1 MLMLH
6 SLLCYSMPVGVVRKP
21 VGVVCKGG
29 KWPTAD
35 DAEHCWTDEMVEA
48 HEHKMLGLADPR
60 RKGPQRGLLNIMKAF
75 GGTDAAGVIDSVSG
89 MLLVKVEIDD
99 YTAQENK
106 EAACRF
112 VKRMEAPYATWA
124 MATIHTMYERFKKD
138 EAWRITCKLEK
149 LQKQQ
154 QQLQQPSASSSS
166 SSRPA
171 RTVKKKQSR
180 PARTVKK
187 KQSAAASPP
196 AQPNEPVADAID
208 VSSSSSD

>member
-60 RKGPQRGLLNIMKAF
+60 RKGPQRGLLNIVKAF

-106 EAACRF
+106 DAACRF

-124 MATIHTMYERFKKD
+124 MSTIHTIYERFKKD
-138 EAWRITCKLEK
+138 EAWRNTKT
-149 LQKQQ
+149 
-154 QQLQQPSASSSS
+154 QPSASSS

>member
-60 RKGPQRGLLNIMKAF
+60 RKGPQRGLLNIVKAF

-89 MLLVKVEIDD
+89 MLLVKVEIDNC
-99 YTAQENK
+99 TAQENK

-124 MATIHTMYERFKKD
+124 MSTIHTIYERFKKD

-166 SSRPA
+166 RPARTVKKKPSRPA
-171 RTVKKKQSR
+171 RTVKKK
-180 PARTVKK
+180 
-187 KQSAAASPP
+187 
-196 AQPNEPVADAID
+196 
-208 VSSSSSD
+208 